1 VTTPI
6 RQQFRPEDFADA
18 QSAASKVDYSF
29 QQVRT
34 QLNTLGARQVVTL
47 DFINNPAN
55 FPFNMPRLRLD
66 NVVGFAVLA
75 CVNKGSPSVP
85 QNTPEQVANVAW
97 DKVVS
102 PGPNGTQ
109 LVGYRLVSMTG
120 LTVGDRYTLT
130 LEAVGG

>member
-1 VTTPI
+1 MTTPI

-34 QLNTLGARQVVTL
+34 QLNTLGQRQVVVL
-47 DFINNPAN
+47 DFINNASN

-66 NVVGFAVLA
+66 GVAGFAVLA
-75 CVNKGSPSVP
+75 CVDKGTTAAPT
-85 QNTPEQVANVAW
+85 NTPVQVANVAW

-120 LTVGDRYTLT
+120 LTSGNRYTLT

>member
-1 VTTPI
+1 MTTPI
-6 RQQFRPEDFADA
+6 RQQFRPEDFANPND
-18 QSAASKVDYSF
+18 AASKVDYSF

-34 QLNTLGARQVVTL
+34 QLGALGRRQVVVL
-47 DFINNPAN
+47 DFVNNPAN

-75 CVNKGSPSVP
+75 CVNKGTPSVP
-85 QNTPEQVANVAW
+85 QNSPEQVANVAW

-102 PGPNGTQ
+102 PGPGGTQ

-120 LTVGDRYTLT
+120 LTVGDRYNLT

>member
-34 QLNTLGARQVVTL
+34 QLGALGQRQVVVL
-47 DFINNPAN
+47 DFVNNPAN

-75 CVNKGSPSVP
+75 CVDKGTTSAPT
-85 QNTPEQVANVAW
+85 NTPAQVANVAW

-102 PGPNGTQ
+102 PGQGGAQ
-109 LVGYRLVSMTG
+109 LVGYRLTSMTG
-120 LTVGDRYTLT
+120 LTSGNRYLLT